1 MKNRTCAL
9 FVFDGFADWEPS
21 LVTAGLNNFSDL
33 SVKTFSLTGQPVISA
48 GGLEINPHTSLE
60 EIRAMD
66 IDLLLLPG
74 GEAWERG
81 ENLEIIPVVR
91 QVIEN
96 KKKIAAICAATT
108 LLGNLGLLD
117 TIPHTSNSVEYLKQY
132 CAAYEGEEYYQ
143 TEPCIAAENIIT
155 ANGAA
160 MVEFAYEIL
169 KIYSLLDDGTLEAWQ
184 QLYKS
189 GGMIIKLFA

>member
-33 SVKTFSLTGQPVISA
+33 SVKTFSLSGQPVTSA
-48 GGLEINPHTSLE
+48 GGLEINPQTSLNT
-60 EIRAMD
+60 IKLMD

-81 ENLEIIPVVR
+81 ENQEIIPLVR

-96 KKKIAAICAATT
+96 KKKVAAICAATT

-117 TIPHTSNSVEYLKQY
+117 HVPHTSNSVDYLKQY
-132 CAAYEGEEYYQ
+132 CPDYEGELFYQ
-143 TEPCIAAENIIT
+143 TEPCVSAQNIIT

-184 QLYKS
+184 ELYKS

>member
-9 FVFDGFADWEPS
+9 FVFDGFADWEPA

-33 SVKTFSLTGQPVISA
+33 CIKTFSLTGQPVISA
-48 GGLEINPHTSLE
+48 GGLEINPQTNLDQMK
-60 EIRAMD
+60 AMD

-81 ENLEIIPVVR
+81 ENLEMIPLVKQVV
-91 QVIEN
+91 EN
-96 KKKIAAICAATT
+96 KKRVAAICAATT
-108 LLGNLGLLD
+108 FLGNLGLLD
-117 TIPHTSNSVEYLKQY
+117 HIPHTSNSLDYLKQH
-132 CAAYEGEEYYQ
+132 CPEYGGDPFYL
-143 TEPCIAAENIIT
+143 TEPCVSAQNIIT

-169 KIYSLLDDGTLEAWQ
+169 KIFSMLDDGTLEAWQ
-184 QLYKS
+184 ELYKS